1 MARSLRSSFLWRN
14 RVLLTG
20 SALLLLAINIF
31 FTGNRPGARAEKP
44 SHALLWTL
52 RPLQNSTAE
61 LAGDSKGFF
70 HDYLDLVNVRQEND
84 QLTRQIAEL
93 QAEHTQMIE
102 LRVENRHLK
111 NLLELRE
118 ALGMSAIAAR
128 VIGVDPSEISHT
140 LILSQGADGGLK
152 RNDAVISTDGV
163 VGKLIAVGPDSSRV
177 MLIDDHNS
185 GLDAFDQRS
194 RARGIVAGEIDAG
207 IRMKYVDRTE
217 DVRPGDAI
225 VTAGMDGNFPGGL
238 LIGTVAAVSQEGP
251 GLFLKVTVRPAVDF
265 SALEQV
271 LILTQK
277 PAPAAGQG

>member
-20 SALLLLAINIF
+20 GALLLLAINIF

-44 SHALLWTL
+44 SLALLWTL

-61 LAGDSKGFF
+61 LAGDAKGFF
-70 HDYLDLVNVRQEND
+70 HDYLDLVNVRQAND
-84 QLTRQIAEL
+84 RLKRQVAEL
-93 QAEHTQMIE
+93 QAEHTRMIE

-140 LILSQGADGGLK
+140 LILSQGSNGGLQ

-163 VGKLIAVGPDSSRV
+163 VGKLIVVGPDSSRV

-194 RARGIVAGEIDAG
+194 RARGIVAGDLDAG

-225 VTAGMDGNFPGGL
+225 VTSGMDGNFPGGL

-251 GLFLKVTVRPAVDF
+251 GLFLKVTVMPAVDF

-271 LILTQK
+271 LILRQK
-277 PAPAAGQG
+277 PAPTTGQG